1 MSPAPNDPA
10 PRRSFPGH
18 QTSSSGPPRR
28 AFTPE
33 ETQPIL
39 SGYTYQPREPG
50 QTSQPPPLSQ
60 TASEPLAPLTP
71 PADSMENYKPKKRLG
86 WVIALVIILVVGISA
101 GIFISMHQPP
111 AAPSQSATARP
122 TSYPTPSRTGG
133 QAFADPTVTG
143 YWKITSTQWSS
154 TGVRLNVEIT
164 VDTGLLRYSFYAYA
178 NSDSTRLDPVTT
190 SASDLLPGFAGPGDT
205 VTGTLT
211 FELTRQPMTL
221 VLVSTSQ
228 PQLSALAVE
237 G

>member
-1 MSPAPNDPA
+1 
-10 PRRSFPGH
+10 
-18 QTSSSGPPRR
+18 
-28 AFTPE
+28 
-33 ETQPIL
+33 
-39 SGYTYQPREPG
+39 
-50 QTSQPPPLSQ
+50 
-60 TASEPLAPLTP
+60 
-71 PADSMENYKPKKRLG
+71 MENYKPKKRLG